1 MKERKYIF
9 IKDEQGKRRRFRFI
23 EGDKVSREEIMEQLN
38 RQRASDLRF
47 QMEKIRTDD
56 QLDEMQ
62 KSSRRS
68 EIMWRLRQLER
79 EMDR

>member
-9 IKDEQGKRRRFRFI
+9 IKDENGKRHRYRFI
-23 EGDKVSREEIMEQLN
+23 EGDQISQEDLLRDLN
-38 RQRASDLRF
+38 QQRIQHLRF
-47 QMEKIRTDD
+47 QMEHVRTDD
-56 QLDEMQ
+56 TLDEVQ

-68 EIMWRLRQLER
+68 MIMWRLKQLQR